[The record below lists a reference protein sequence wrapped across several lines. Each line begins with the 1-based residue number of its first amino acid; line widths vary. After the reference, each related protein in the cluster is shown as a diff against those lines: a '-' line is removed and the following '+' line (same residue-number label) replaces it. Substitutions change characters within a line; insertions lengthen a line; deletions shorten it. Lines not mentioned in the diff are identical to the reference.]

1 MNRFNFTRKTST
13 QLSGEVSLLT
23 QLSGGEVFLDQ
34 SLCSYQRSVG
44 SYTLLL
50 NFGESALMVTQSI
63 FKFKLG

>member
-23 QLSGGEVFLDQ
+23 QLSGEVFLDQ
-34 SLCSYQRSVG
+34 SLRSYQRSVG
-44 SYTLLL
+44 LYTLLL
-50 NFGESALMVTQSI
+50 NFGESVLMVTQSM